1 MKDEMNDKMLELHP
15 DMWSLKS
22 LLISLHYDYIPA
34 IDSWEARIGE
44 TAPLADLFGGAPTL
58 TLEDVA
64 DAAYWELCKT
74 AEELYFSRLSRDA
87 ALIIANALLDSG
99 TLKLTDELEFNGCTF
114 AAAWNAAHPDEEQI
128 RRNSGYEI

>member
-1 MKDEMNDKMLELHP
+1 MKDAINDKMLELHP
-15 DMWSLKS
+15 DMWGLKS
-22 LLISLHYDYIPA
+22 LLISLHHDYIPA

-74 AEELYFSRLSRDA
+74 AEEVYFSRLSRDA
-87 ALIIANALLDSG
+87 AVTIANSLASG
-99 TLKLTDELEFNGCTF
+99 TLKLTEDLEYNSDTF
-114 AAAWNAAHPDEEQI
+114 AAAWNAAHPDEERI
-128 RRNSGYEI
+128 YRDNGFSI